1 MIFVIHTKKN
11 NFKNIEIMWKCG
23 NVEMWEYENMGM

>member
-11 NFKNIEIMWKCG
+11 NFKNIEMWKCG
-23 NVEMWEYENMGM
+23 NVEMWKCGNVEK